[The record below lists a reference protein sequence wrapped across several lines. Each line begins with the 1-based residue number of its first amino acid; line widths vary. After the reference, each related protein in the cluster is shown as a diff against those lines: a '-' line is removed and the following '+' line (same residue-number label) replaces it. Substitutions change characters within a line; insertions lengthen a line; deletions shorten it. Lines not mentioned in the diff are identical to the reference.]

1 MTFEVSRVKRV
12 EERTRVGTLAVEH
25 GLLSQRELDALLAR
39 AHAAGERTVRLGEL
53 MVRERY
59 ATAPMLRELLGE
71 QRRRREQRATPTAAA
86 IGVATT
92 RVEDYLR
99 RLHDARGQELLLMTG
114 HPPAMRL
121 PDTLRPLSE
130 PPLGA
135 AQLEAFAAEAFDAAS
150 RERAARGEP
159 LVRIAAYPGIGRFR
173 VRLGTSEQGMSLS
186 FRPVGMDPRS
196 DGIELPQ
203 ALERLADLRR
213 GLVVIAGPSAAYRT
227 SVLAKVVDLINENSH
242 RHVISIE
249 RCPTYEHRSKL
260 SLVAQREVGVHTA
273 SYEAALRATLREDP
287 DVLAIGEIEG
297 ADAIATAMLSAETGH
312 LVICSLHATSP
323 SQALRR
329 LIDVQG
335 TAQRALVRA
344 TLASTL
350 QAVVVLNVVAGGGRD
365 HARHIVVDLTPG
377 TAAITCMIRED
388 RLHQID
394 AAARTQPGAVSRD
407 TQLRALCEAGEV
419 QRLTALECACD
430 PSALEGLGAR
440 VTGGE

>member
-25 GLLSQRELDALLAR
+25 GLLSQRELDGLLERAR
-39 AHAAGERTVRLGEL
+39 GGHIRVGEL

-59 ATAPMLRELLGE
+59 ATASMLRELLGE
-71 QRRRREQRATPTAAA
+71 QRRRREERALGPAAEV
-86 IGVATT
+86 GVAMT
-92 RVEDYLR
+92 RIEDYLR
-99 RLHDARGQELLLMTG
+99 RLHDGRGQELLLMTG
-114 HPPAMRL
+114 HPPAMRQ
-121 PDTLRPLSE
+121 PDTLRPLAE

-135 AQLEAFAAEAFDAAS
+135 AQLEAFAGALFEPAA
-150 RERAARGEP
+150 RARAARGEP
-159 LVRIAAYPGIGRFR
+159 LVRIASYEGIGRYR
-173 VRLGTSEQGMSLS
+173 VRFGTSEQGASLS
-186 FRPVGMDPRS
+186 FRPVGLDPRS
-196 DGIELPQ
+196 DGIALPQ
-203 ALERLADLRR
+203 ELERLAHLRR

-227 SVLAKVVDLINENSH
+227 SVLAKLVDQINENSR

-273 SYEAALRATLREDP
+273 SYDAALRATLREDP

-297 ADAIATAMLSAETGH
+297 ADAIATALLSAETGH

-335 TAQRALVRA
+335 TSQRALVRA

-350 QAVVVLNVVAGGGRD
+350 QAVVVLDVVAGGGRD
-365 HARHIVVDLTPG
+365 AARHVVVDLMPG
-377 TAAITCMIRED
+377 TAAITRMIRED

-407 TQLRALCEAGEV
+407 AQLRSLCESGAV
-419 QRLTALECACD
+419 PRLTALQCACD
-430 PSALEGLGAR
+430 PTALEGLAPR
-440 VTGGE
+440 VMGGE

>member
-1 MTFEVSRVKRV
+1 MTFEISRVKRV

-25 GLLSQRELDALLAR
+25 GLLSQRELDALLERAR
-39 AHAAGERTVRLGEL
+39 VAGPHRVRLGEL

-59 ATAPMLRELLGE
+59 VTAPMLRELLNE
-71 QRRRREQRATPTAAA
+71 QRRQREQRAAPAPAAVA
-86 IGVATT
+86 VATA
-92 RVEDYLR
+92 RVEDLLR
-99 RLHDARGQELLLMTG
+99 RLSEARGQELLLMTN

-121 PDTLRPLSE
+121 PDTLRQLAE
-130 PPLGA
+130 PALDA
-135 AQLEAFAAEAFDAAS
+135 AQLDAFAAEVFDAAA

-159 LVRIAAYPGIGRFR
+159 LVRIVAYAGLGRFR
-173 VRLGTSEQGMSLS
+173 VRLGTSEQGTSLS

-196 DGIELPQ
+196 DGIELPR
-203 ALERLADLRR
+203 ALERLAGLRR
-213 GLVVIAGPSAAYRT
+213 GLVVIAGPSAPYRT
-227 SVLAKVVDLINENSH
+227 SVLAKLVDQINENSR

-297 ADAIATAMLSAETGH
+297 AEAIATALLSAETGH
-312 LVICSLHATSP
+312 LVLCSLHATST

-350 QAVVVLNVVAGGGRD
+350 QAVVVLDVVAGGGKDR
-365 HARHIVVDLTPG
+365 ARHVVVDVMPG
-377 TAAITCMIRED
+377 TPAVARMIRED
-388 RLHQID
+388 RLHQLD
-394 AAARTQPGAVSRD
+394 AAAKTQPGAVCRD
-407 TQLRALCEAGEV
+407 AQLRALCETGEV
-419 QRLTALECACD
+419 TRLNALQCASD
-430 PSALEGLGAR
+430 PAAFEGLGAR